1 VAKPKKKPAQ
11 LWRLYLVVAVDPFWG
26 GKQHRGRFYKF
37 GITTEANVLDRHP
50 SYTEELLSLRVG
62 TYKGTGTH
70 CESLI
75 RGVLRSLGAIKGD
88 EFSTEAVHCSA
99 VTAEVLRVLVV
110 ATWASVGRGRFGFS
124 EAIEYAFQA
133 RTENGLIEDQSDSIR
148 SWATFANE
156 CSESDPWISRTL
168 FWHQRF
174 LGAANE
180 WLSLPKPSNP
190 EPMWA

>member
-75 RGVLRSLGAIKGD
+75 RGVLRSLG
-88 EFSTEAVHCSA
+88 
-99 VTAEVLRVLVV
+99 VV